1 MYSAMDLKRP
11 KKSSRAATQRKPLF
25 LVCFYSTL
33 QSQYSCLRI
42 SCQSTTWR
50 WMKQL
55 LWQWPPGHRHTRGL
69 FHFKCRQEPS
79 IDGTIGTV
87 GPLVPSTE
95 GATIKTTAPVNIPSD
110 VSRHSTC
117 KVHFIS
123 WVNFCPERH
132 KFNTRSWN
140 AVSRQKR
147 VWTASSELP
156 TTGTPWATSC
166 CSGSY
171 EDSPQQAFL
180 HRRRVWSGVHP
191 FHWLSR
197 AHVVKAWNSADTHIW

>member
-1 MYSAMDLKRP
+1 MWKDLHYFEMIFVVIFM
-11 KKSSRAATQRKPLF
+11 KPNVLPGVRVGQTSMVNN
-25 LVCFYSTL
+25 LSL
-33 QSQYSCLRI
+33 KGGG
-42 SCQSTTWR
+42 
-50 WMKQL
+50 M

-69 FHFKCRQEPS
+69 SHLKCRQEPS

-132 KFNTRSWN
+132 KFNTRRHLRTN
-140 AVSRQKR
+140 RGRAKR
-147 VWTASSELP
+147 KISHRLHLGSFLSLP
-156 TTGTPWATSC
+156 YLP
-166 CSGSY
+166 
-171 EDSPQQAFL
+171 L
-180 HRRRVWSGVHP
+180 
-191 FHWLSR
+191 
-197 AHVVKAWNSADTHIW
+197 